1 MTASVSRRRLLAAA
15 ATAPLGLGALP
26 LAFAADRLRIGVV
39 PGAYAD
45 SVNVAAKEARAQGL
59 QVEVIEFTDW
69 TTPNVALNAGDI
81 DINYFQHQPFLAN
94 AIRKQGFQL
103 ASAGTGILANV
114 GLYSLKHKKVED
126 VPAGGKVGIANDPVN
141 QGRGLLL
148 LQKAGLVRLKPD
160 VGYLGTLADIVDNP
174 RKLRFVE
181 VEGPQ
186 LVRITPDVDI
196 AQGYPHFI
204 VAAKAFDPSSGLA
217 YSGIE
222 DAQFAIQFVVRQSR
236 VDDPVVQ
243 RFIRLYQNSPAVK
256 SETRRAFA
264 NDDRLYSLAWTRS

>member
-26 LAFAADRLRIGVV
+26 LALAADRLRIGVV

-45 SVNVAAKEARAQGL
+45 SVSVAAKEARAQGL

-126 VPAGGKVGIANDPVN
+126 VPTGGKVGIANDPVN

-174 RKLRFVE
+174 KKLRFVE

-222 DAQFAIQFVVRQSR
+222 DAQFAIQFVVRQGR